1 MADARP
7 GRRARRRRC
16 PQCGEL
22 GALPVV
28 YGLPDVATMELGAEG
43 KVILRGCVLDP
54 DDDPDWLCLSCAEGP
69 DQLTA

>member
-1 MADARP
+1 M
-7 GRRARRRRC
+7 
-16 PQCGEL
+16 
-22 GALPVV
+22 V